1 MTSLMSTVKHARYI
15 MGSLTAV
22 LFATAAGSAF

>member
-1 MTSLMSTVKHARYI
+1 MSTVKHARYI

-22 LFATAAGSAF
+22 LFATVVGGNF

>member
-1 MTSLMSTVKHARYI
+1 MKFISTVKHARYV

-22 LFATAAGSAF
+22 LFADIGGTAF

>member
-1 MTSLMSTVKHARYI
+1 MSEVTKSLKYFRYT

-22 LFATAAGSAF
+22 LFAACANGS

>member
-1 MTSLMSTVKHARYI
+1 MKFISTVKHARYV

-22 LFATAAGSAF
+22 LFAEIGGSGF